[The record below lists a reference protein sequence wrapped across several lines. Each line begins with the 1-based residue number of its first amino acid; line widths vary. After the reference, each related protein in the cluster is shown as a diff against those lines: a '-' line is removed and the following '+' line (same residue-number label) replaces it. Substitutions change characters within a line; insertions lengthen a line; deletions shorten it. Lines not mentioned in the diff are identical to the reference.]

1 MKIER
6 VECIPMVYHMEHPI
20 YSGTGRCDARQLL
33 LVRIYADNGM
43 VGLGEAAPYGG
54 PVQTTQE
61 VIEREIAPMLIGED
75 PANTERIWHKC
86 YYTHF
91 QHARGG
97 IFISALSGVD
107 IALWDLKGK
116 IAGMPL
122 YKMLGGFRNQ
132 IPVYG
137 SGGFYKEGEG
147 IDELVKEAESYANQG
162 LHGVK
167 IKVARTCSPFS
178 LRVFNHDINCKMVT
192 LEEDIER
199 VAAVK
204 HALGKDCPLMLDANT
219 NWDYHTAL
227 EAGRAFDKI
236 GVHFLEEPIRTDD
249 YEGSAKL
256 AAELSTKIAGYETEC
271 LTTNYLR
278 MMRMGAVDIVQPDLS
293 WCGGITEGYKI
304 ATMAA
309 AHFMECAT
317 HVWNSGIIVAA
328 GAHLSCAI
336 PNGAT
341 MEYDM
346 TENAFRTELMKNP
359 LLPDSN
365 GMITLSDEP
374 GLGVEVK
381 EEIIEKYR
389 IDR

>member
-219 NWDYHTAL
+219 NWKDLGGQDEAIVVIGR
-227 EAGRAFDKI
+227 EAGSGTRGAF
-236 GVHFLEEPIRTDD
+236 EELLGIEDQCQ
-249 YEGSAKL
+249 YAQ
-256 AAELSTKIAGYETEC
+256 ELNET
-271 LTTNYLR
+271 
-278 MMRMGAVDIVQPDLS
+278 GAVLAKVAKTSGSI
-293 WCGGITEGYKI
+293 GYVSLDVLDD
-304 ATMAA
+304 T
-309 AHFMECAT
+309 
-317 HVWNSGIIVAA
+317 VS
-328 GAHLSCAI
+328 
-336 PNGAT
+336 
-341 MEYDM
+341 
-346 TENAFRTELMKNP
+346 P
-359 LLPDSN
+359 LQLD
-365 GMITLSDEP
+365 
-374 GLGVEVK
+374 GVEPSEKTVK
-381 EEIIEKYR
+381 DGSYALQRPFVMATNGKISEQSKQVQAVFDFINSDDGQKIIEKVGLVTPNK
-389 IDR
+389 